1 MKLKIYQID
10 AFSKTVFGGNP
21 AAVVPLESW
30 LDDAIMQK
38 IAEENYL
45 SETAFFAPEGEG
57 FGLRWF
63 TPVSEVELWGHAT
76 LASAFVLFEI
86 FGFSGNMIIFET
98 KSGKLTV
105 AREAD
110 GMLSMDFPA
119 EFASVCETPKEL
131 AEAIG
136 VTPIETLTGVD
147 YVALLGS
154 EREVLELKPD
164 FAKLKKLD
172 GRGLIVTAKGDTSDF
187 VSRFFAP
194 KLGIDED
201 PVTGSAHCALAPY
214 WSKKLGKTTLHAKQL
229 SKRGGEIE
237 CALRGDRVLLGGYA
251 TKYMAGEIYI

>member
-21 AAVVPLESW
+21 AAVVPLEGW
-30 LDDAIMQK
+30 LDDATMQE
-38 IAEENYL
+38 IAQENNL
-45 SETAFFAPEGEG
+45 SETAFFVPEGEG

-63 TPVSEVELWGHAT
+63 TPLSEVELCGHAT
-76 LASAFVLFEI
+76 LASAFVLFETLG
-86 FGFSGNMIIFET
+86 FGGNMIIFET

-105 AREAD
+105 TREAD

-131 AEAIG
+131 AGAIG
-136 VTPIETLTGVD
+136 VTPIETLIGVD
-147 YVALLGS
+147 YMALLGS
-154 EREVLELKPD
+154 EREVLGLKPD
-164 FAKLKKLD
+164 FAKLKELG
-172 GRGLIVTAKGDTSDF
+172 GRGLIVTAKGDTNDF

-214 WSKKLGKTTLHAKQL
+214 WSQKIGKTTLHAKQL
-229 SKRGGEIE
+229 SKRSGEIE
-237 CALRGDRVLLGGYA
+237 CELTGDRVSLKGYA
-251 TKYMAGEIYI
+251 VKYMSGEIEI

>member
-10 AFSKTVFGGNP
+10 AFSKTLFGGNP

-30 LDDAIMQK
+30 LDDAVMQK
-38 IAEENYL
+38 IAQENNL
-45 SETAFFAPEGEG
+45 SETAFFVPEGEG

-63 TPVSEVELWGHAT
+63 TPVSEVDLCGHAT
-76 LASAFVLFEI
+76 LASAFVLFEMLG
-86 FGFSGNMIIFET
+86 FGGNMIIFET

-105 AREAD
+105 TREAD
-110 GMLSMDFPA
+110 GMLAMDFPA
-119 EFASVCETPKEL
+119 EFVSVCETPKEL
-131 AEAIG
+131 AEAMG
-136 VTPIETLTGVD
+136 VTPIEALKGVD

-164 FAKLKKLD
+164 FAKLKELD
-172 GRGLIVTAKGDTSDF
+172 GRGLIVTAKGETSDF

-214 WSKKLGKTTLHAKQL
+214 WGKKLGKTTLNAQQL
-229 SKRGGEIE
+229 SIRGGEIE
-237 CALRGDRVLLGGYA
+237 CELRGDRVILKGYA
-251 TKYMAGEIYI
+251 TKYMSGEIEI